1 MIEKV
6 RVFLREAKAELKRV
20 TWPDRKITG
29 ASTLVVLVVVLIV
42 GVYLG
47 VADALLT
54 QLYRL
59 VLS

>member
-1 MIEKV
+1 MIEKF
-6 RVFLREAKAELKRV
+6 RVFLREAKAELNKV
-20 TWPDRKITG
+20 TWPDRKMTG
-29 ASTLVVLVVVLIV
+29 ASTLVVLVVVLIM

-47 VADALLT
+47 VADALLN

>member
-6 RVFLREAKAELKRV
+6 RVFLREAQAELKKV
-20 TWPDRKITG
+20 TWPDRKLTG

-47 VADALLT
+47 VADALLS